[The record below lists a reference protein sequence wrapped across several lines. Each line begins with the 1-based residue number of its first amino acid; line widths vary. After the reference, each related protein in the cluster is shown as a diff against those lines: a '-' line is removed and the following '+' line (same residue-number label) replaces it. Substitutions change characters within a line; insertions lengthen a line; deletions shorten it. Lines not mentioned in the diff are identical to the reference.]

1 MALLTNQNGIYQVIG
16 DNMPTLVQLGFIH
29 YAPKDSEEGIKE
41 YLIVDSMEQIVP
53 YMIKEY
59 GYGYFDDIEEDED
72 EGCA

>member
-1 MALLTNQNGIYQVIG
+1 
-16 DNMPTLVQLGFIH
+16 MPTLVQLGFIH

-72 EGCA
+72 EGCFSFNSEDKYFTP